1 MRLQDKVVVVTGA
14 ASGMGL
20 AMAKL
25 FTAEG
30 ASVVAG
36 DWNADRLDAAMK
48 EIGATG
54 AKITGQ
60 QGDIADKAS
69 AEALVNLA
77 VDTYG
82 KLDVLVNNAGIMD
95 YMAGVGEVTDEVWEK
110 VLKVNLY
117 GPMYTSRRAVQ
128 IMLEA
133 GHGSIVNIGSTAS
146 VSGGAA
152 GAAYTTS
159 KHALLGLTRSTAWM
173 YARRGV
179 RCNAILP
186 GATATN
192 IAETMPQDKLD
203 PTGAARAGE
212 FAQMIPQFLEPIDI
226 AYAALYLAADESRYI
241 NGAVITADGGWLAL

>member
-30 ASVVAG
+30 ASVIAG
-36 DWNADRLDAAMK
+36 DWNADRLDAAVK
-48 EIGATG
+48 ELAATG

-60 QGDIADKAS
+60 QGDISDRAS

-95 YMAGVGEVTDEVWEK
+95 YMAGVGEVTDEIWEK

-128 IMLEA
+128 IMLQA
-133 GHGSIVNIGSTAS
+133 GHGSIINIGSTAS
-146 VSGGAA
+146 LSGGAA

-173 YARRGV
+173 YAKRGL

-186 GATATN
+186 GGTATN
-192 IAETMPQDKLD
+192 IQETMPEDKLEM
-203 PTGAARAGE
+203 TGAARAGE

-241 NGAVITADGGWLAL
+241 NGAVVTADGGWMAL

>member
-30 ASVVAG
+30 ASVIAG
-36 DWNADRLDAAMK
+36 DWNAARLDSAVK
-48 EIGATG
+48 EIAATG

-60 QGDIADKAS
+60 QGDISDKAS

-82 KLDVLVNNAGIMD
+82 KIDVLVNNAGIMD
-95 YMAGVGEVTDEVWEK
+95 YMAGVDTVTDDIWEK

-146 VSGGAA
+146 LSGGAA
-152 GAAYTTS
+152 GVAYTTS
-159 KHALLGLTRSTAWM
+159 KHALMGLTKNVAWM
-173 YARRGV
+173 YAKRGI
-179 RCNAILP
+179 RCNAVLP
-186 GATATN
+186 GGTNTN
-192 IAETMPQDKLD
+192 IQETMPQEKLD
-203 PTGAARAGE
+203 PVGMARQMEFGSLCPLYLESEDIARAALF
-212 FAQMIPQFLEPIDI
+212 FAS
-226 AYAALYLAADESRYI
+226 DESRFI
-241 NGAVITADGGWLAL
+241 NGALLTADGGWMAL

>member
-20 AMAKL
+20 AMARL

-36 DWNADRLDAAMK
+36 DWNGERLDAAVQ
-48 EIGATG
+48 EITG
-54 AKITGQ
+54 AGGTITGL
-60 QGDIADKAS
+60 QGDISDQAS

-77 VDTYG
+77 VETYG

-95 YMAGVGEVTDEVWEK
+95 YMAGVGEVTDEIWQK
-110 VLKVNLY
+110 VLAVNLY

-128 IMLEA
+128 LMLEA
-133 GHGSIVNIGSTAS
+133 GHGSIINIGSTAS

-152 GAAYTTS
+152 GVAYTTS
-159 KHALLGLTRSTAWM
+159 KHGLVGLTRSTAWM
-173 YARRGV
+173 YAKRGI

-186 GATATN
+186 GGTVTN
-192 IAETMPQDKLD
+192 IQETMPQDKLEM
-203 PTGAARAGE
+203 TGAARAGE
-212 FAQMIPQFLEPIDI
+212 FAALIPQFLEPIDI
-226 AYAALYLAADESRYI
+226 AQAALFFASDDSRYI
-241 NGAVITADGGWLAL
+241 NGAFLSADGGWLAL

>member
-36 DWNADRLDAAMK
+36 DWNAERLDTAVQ
-48 EIGATG
+48 EITTAGG
-54 AKITGQ
+54 KITGQ
-60 QGDIADKAS
+60 QGDISDKAM

-77 VDTYG
+77 VETYG
-82 KLDVLVNNAGIMD
+82 KLDALVNNAGIMD
-95 YMAGVGEVTDEVWEK
+95 YMAGVGEVTDEIWEK

-133 GHGSIVNIGSTAS
+133 GHGSIINIGSTAS

-159 KHALLGLTRSTAWM
+159 KHALVGLTRSTAWM
-173 YARRGV
+173 YAKRGI

-186 GATATN
+186 GGTATN

-212 FAQMIPQFLEPIDI
+212 FAQMIPQFLESEDI
-226 AYAALYLAADESRYI
+226 ARAAMFFASDESRYI
-241 NGAVITADGGWLAL
+241 NGALLTADGGWMAL